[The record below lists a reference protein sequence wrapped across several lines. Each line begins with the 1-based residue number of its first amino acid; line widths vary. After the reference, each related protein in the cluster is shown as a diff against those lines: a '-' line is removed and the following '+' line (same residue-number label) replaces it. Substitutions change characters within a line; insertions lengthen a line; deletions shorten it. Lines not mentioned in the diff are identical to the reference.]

1 MNDISI
7 IQWGDLPETSL
18 LDEVGFAVKSLT
30 ITPSRT
36 KKTYKGASGATFA
49 LRFIDPLITFSFTGM
64 RAPLQGGQNPGPN
77 LGWKHPGTGVDSL
90 LNFAAEYRGYDPTL
104 GVLIHEEPE
113 DSFNGEDPAETKFDV
128 VQYPFV
134 AAGSYAEIP

>member
-1 MNDISI
+1 M
-7 IQWGDLPETSL
+7 

-64 RAPLQGGQNPGPN
+64 RAPFAPPAGTPPVDAQNI
-77 LGWKHPGTGVDSL
+77 GWKHPGTGVDSL

-104 GVLIHEEPE
+104 GVLIYEEPE
-113 DSFNGEDPAETKFDV
+113 DTFNGEDPAETTFDV

-134 AAGSYAEIP
+134 EAGSYVEI